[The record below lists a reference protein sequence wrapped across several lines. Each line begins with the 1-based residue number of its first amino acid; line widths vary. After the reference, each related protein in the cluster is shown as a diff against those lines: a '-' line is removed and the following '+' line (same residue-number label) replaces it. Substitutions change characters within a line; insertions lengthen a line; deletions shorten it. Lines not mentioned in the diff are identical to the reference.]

1 MELLLLQEE
10 PEEERKEGPEVFQM
24 MSGFQSL
31 HISTLDKGGISD
43 LSSSL
48 VHLGKGNGALQ
59 VVCRVLTSVKNHFFY
74 IYVFFLLFF

>member
-1 MELLLLQEE
+1 MLRMELLLLQEE

-31 HISTLDKGGISD
+31 HINTLDKGGICD

-48 VHLGKGNGALQ
+48 VHLEKENETTGCLQ
-59 VVCRVLTSVKNHFFY
+59 GLNKYKKITFF
-74 IYVFFLLFF
+74 